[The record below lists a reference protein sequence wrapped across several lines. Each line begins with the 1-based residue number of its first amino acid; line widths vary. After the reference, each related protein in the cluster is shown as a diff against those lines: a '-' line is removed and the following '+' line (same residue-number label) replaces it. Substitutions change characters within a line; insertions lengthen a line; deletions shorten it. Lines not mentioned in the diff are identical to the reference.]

1 MNRQKLI
8 RMLPLLIMFILS
20 SALGLGLFNKGKNVE
35 IDQHSN
41 GKKISGFELPSLG
54 KEAMFTPELFSGGKV
69 MVVNVFASW
78 CVPCAQEN
86 DLLMKLAQKVNI
98 YGIAWK
104 DKPADAFTFLK
115 ENGNPYQEIGI
126 DEEGKTTIPMA
137 ITGVPETYIIDKNG
151 AIALHYKLPLTE
163 EVLNSLII
171 PLVKKLNTENAKVH

>member
-8 RMLPLLIMFILS
+8 RMLPLLVMFILS
-20 SALGLGLFNKGKNVE
+20 AALGLGLFNKGNNNE
-35 IDQHSN
+35 IDQLST

-54 KEAMFTPELFSGGKV
+54 KETMFKPELFAGGRV
-69 MVVNVFASW
+69 VVVNVFASW

-86 DLLMKLAQKVNI
+86 GLLLKLAQKVNI

-104 DKPADAFTFLK
+104 DKPADAFNFLK

-137 ITGVPETYIIDKNG
+137 ITGVPETFVLGKDG
-151 AIALHYKLPLTE
+151 AIALHYKATLTE
-163 EVLNSLII
+163 DVLNNLII
-171 PLVKKLNTENAKVH
+171 PLVKKLNAENAKAR